1 MDNGIN
7 TRIFELKNYT
17 NIDSMKYSELERK
30 LLKAGC
36 QLVRSGRNH
45 PLWFSPITGMT
56 FATGNHKSEEVKT
69 GTLKAIS
76 KLSGVKL

>member
-1 MDNGIN
+1 
-7 TRIFELKNYT
+7 
-17 NIDSMKYSELERK
+17 MKYSELERK

-36 QLVRSGRNH
+36 QLERSGGNH
-45 PLWFSPITGMT
+45 PIWNPPITGMT
-56 FATGNHKSEEVKT
+56 FPTGNHKNEEVKT